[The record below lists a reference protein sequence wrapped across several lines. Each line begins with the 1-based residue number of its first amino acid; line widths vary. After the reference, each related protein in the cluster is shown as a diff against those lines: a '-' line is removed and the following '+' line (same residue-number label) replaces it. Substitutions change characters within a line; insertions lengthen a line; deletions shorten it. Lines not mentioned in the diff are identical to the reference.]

1 MSGQAGSISRVV
13 PGVVRPRVPRGGA
26 PTRPR
31 GCAAAYAAYAAYAA
45 HAACAACAAY
55 AAYAAYAAQQDVA
68 ISGVECV
75 PRAKTQPAVAPRRAE
90 GLRRHSPLVRGV
102 RTPREAAP
110 GLDRARRFGFGFGA
124 GAGAGAGV
132 DRRPA
137 TRCRV
142 PQGVA
147 QPFVRTTHRIYNAR
161 RHPIGP
167 SRRPSGQA
175 EPSPGVHEIRMSMN
189 PASSPCVKRQGARRS
204 DASAKPKTDEP
215 RPLDRSGKARCAA
228 GHPAARIE
236 AVVRGIVRRGL
247 KPDACA
253 VLISLRLD
261 EDVFEWFKAQGPGYQ
276 ARINAVWRAFRD
288 ASARGG
294 CRHPS
299 RPAPSPQSPALA
311 AVTSPRRSH
320 QPSPQAPAFP
330 AGRRHSRADARR
342 TAFLKG

>member
-1 MSGQAGSISRVV
+1 
-13 PGVVRPRVPRGGA
+13 
-26 PTRPR
+26 
-31 GCAAAYAAYAAYAA
+31 
-45 HAACAACAAY
+45 
-55 AAYAAYAAQQDVA
+55 
-68 ISGVECV
+68 
-75 PRAKTQPAVAPRRAE
+75 
-90 GLRRHSPLVRGV
+90 
-102 RTPREAAP
+102 
-110 GLDRARRFGFGFGA
+110 
-124 GAGAGAGV
+124 
-132 DRRPA
+132 
-137 TRCRV
+137 
-142 PQGVA
+142 
-147 QPFVRTTHRIYNAR
+147 
-161 RHPIGP
+161 
-167 SRRPSGQA
+167 
-175 EPSPGVHEIRMSMN
+175 MN

-299 RPAPSPQSPALA
+299 RPAPSPQSPALP
-311 AVTSPRRSH
+311 AVTSPPRSH
-320 QPSPQAPAFP
+320 QPSPQAPALP
-330 AGRRHSRADARR
+330 ADASHPRR
-342 TAFLKG
+342 RQPSPPTPAIPADTSPPRRQAAQPRRRSPVGVPERLRRA